1 MPEFSSIP
9 FDEVP
14 LSHEDMRGGN
24 PEEEEFIFLTR
35 NEALFLDDSFTLM
48 IEQEIEDQ
56 RIRPMRPIQMTAAL
70 AVPME
75 LMEKVGKA
83 VVYTTHPNNID
94 KEYEIAFDLSELL
107 MIREIAS
114 SYIKIGEEPVG
125 YNLKRKVCAILYG
138 EELAQEETNKI
149 AAHLLKDVDI
159 DLSPAKV
166 EQGSDTKLNS

>member
-1 MPEFSSIP
+1 MPEFSSVP

-14 LSHEDMRGGN
+14 SSYEDMCDHV
-24 PEEEEFIFLTR
+24 EEEETLIGLTR

-48 IEQEIEDQ
+48 IEQEIEDL
-56 RIRPMRPIQMTAAL
+56 RIKAMRLVQMTAAL

-94 KEYEIAFDLSELL
+94 KEYEVAFDLSELL

-159 DLSPAKV
+159 DLSPSTV
-166 EQGSDTKLNS
+166 EQGSDKKSS